1 MSMKIPAALAAFL
14 LVGGCSSL
22 RCGEPGP
29 YMNAEVVDPITV
41 PEGLTPPNTSR
52 KVRVPEAA
60 DVVHTELHGTRYLGE
75 DGQMHCLDSP
85 PPMARK
91 VGE

>member
-1 MSMKIPAALAAFL
+1 MSMKTLAAVAAFL

-29 YMNAEVVDPITV
+29 YMNAEVAEPITV
-41 PEGLTPPNTSR
+41 PEGLAAPDTSR
-52 KVRVPEAA
+52 KVRIPEAA
-60 DVVHTELHGTRYLGE
+60 DVVHTELHGTRYLGG

-85 PPMARK
+85 PPMARTA
-91 VGE
+91 VE

>member
-1 MSMKIPAALAAFL
+1 MNIKIPAALAAFL
-14 LVGGCSSL
+14 LVSGCSTL

-29 YMNAEVVDPITV
+29 YMNAEVADPITV
-41 PEGLTPPNTSR
+41 PEGLAEPNRSR
-52 KVRVPEAA
+52 TVRVPEAA
-60 DVVHTELHGTRYLGE
+60 DVVHTELHGTRFLGS